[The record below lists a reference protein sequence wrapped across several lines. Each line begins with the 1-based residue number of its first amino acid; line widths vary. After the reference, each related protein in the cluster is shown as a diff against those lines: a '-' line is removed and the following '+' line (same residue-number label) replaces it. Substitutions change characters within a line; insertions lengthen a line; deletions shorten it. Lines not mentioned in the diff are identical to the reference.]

1 MQTAERL
8 SNFVAHV
15 ECQHP
20 QEDLYRYCKSTI
32 ESEVLYIAYKA
43 LVNGSSEI
51 LEDTRVIIRCT
62 CNCIFLL
69 PYTYSFTGRMIIT
82 PRGSGEPVVK

>member
-20 QEDLYRYCKSTI
+20 QEDLYRYCKIVTVRD
-32 ESEVLYIAYKA
+32 VLYVACKA
-43 LVNGSSEI
+43 LVNGNSE
-51 LEDTRVIIRCT
+51 V
-62 CNCIFLL
+62 
-69 PYTYSFTGRMIIT
+69 
-82 PRGSGEPVVK
+82 

>member
-20 QEDLYRYCKSTI
+20 QEDLYRYCKNVI
-32 ESEVLYIAYKA
+32 VCDVLYVACKV
-43 LVNGSSEI
+43 LVNSNSEI
-51 LEDTRVIIRCT
+51 LVDTKVIIRCT
-62 CNCIFLL
+62 YHFIFLL
-69 PYTYSFTGRMIIT
+69 LFM
-82 PRGSGEPVVK
+82 

>member
-20 QEDLYRYCKSTI
+20 QEDLYRYCKI
-32 ESEVLYIAYKA
+32 VIVCDVLYVACKV

-51 LEDTRVIIRCT
+51 WVDTKVIIRCT
-62 CNCIFLL
+62 YNFIFVLL
-69 PYTYSFTGRMIIT
+69 
-82 PRGSGEPVVK
+82 

>member
-20 QEDLYRYCKSTI
+20 QEDLYRYFKNVV
-32 ESEVLYIAYKA
+32 ESDVLYVACKA
-43 LVNGSSEI
+43 VLNSNSEI
-51 LEDTRVIIRCT
+51 LVDTKVVIRCT
-62 CNCIFLL
+62 YNFIFLL

>member
-20 QEDLYRYCKSTI
+20 QEDLYRYCKDVL
-32 ESEVLYIAYKA
+32 ESEVLYIACKA
-43 LVNGSSEI
+43 LVNSNSEI
-51 LEDTRVIIRCT
+51 
-62 CNCIFLL
+62 
-69 PYTYSFTGRMIIT
+69 
-82 PRGSGEPVVK
+82 